1 MGELPIFEVMTWQLC
16 HLLRFALNCFQVTLR
31 PAKVRCFFE
40 IRTIMINFTEYSDK
54 SVSLDL
60 MEWMKRSFEE

>member
-1 MGELPIFEVMTWQLC
+1 MPFAAFCLELLSSNSSPCKGKM
-16 HLLRFALNCFQVTLR
+16 
-31 PAKVRCFFE
+31 FFE

>member
-1 MGELPIFEVMTWQLC
+1 
-16 HLLRFALNCFQVTLR
+16 LNCFQVTLR

>member
-1 MGELPIFEVMTWQLC
+1 
-16 HLLRFALNCFQVTLR
+16 
-31 PAKVRCFFE
+31 
-40 IRTIMINFTEYSDK
+40 MINFTEYSDK